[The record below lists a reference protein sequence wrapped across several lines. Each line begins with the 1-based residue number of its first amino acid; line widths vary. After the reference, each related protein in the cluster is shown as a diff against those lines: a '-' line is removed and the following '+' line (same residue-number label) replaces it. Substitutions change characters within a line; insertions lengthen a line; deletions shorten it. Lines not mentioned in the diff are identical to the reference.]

1 MLPLYDDNP
10 TKTVP
15 IVVYSLIILN
25 VAVFLFQIN
34 LNGNEGRLIEM
45 FFDTWSVIPRQLFR
59 SPSQEYFTLVTY
71 QFLHGGLGHILG
83 NMWYLWIFGNN
94 IEDHL
99 GKFKFVL
106 FYLTCGILAAVVQSL
121 FVFNTNVP
129 LIGASGSVSGVM
141 GAYITRYPSTK
152 ILTFIPPIFVLWLP
166 AVFILGFWIFGQ
178 TIYAFSA
185 LNSNVAFIAH
195 VAGFV
200 AGMVLVR
207 VFNEEV

>member
-10 TKTVP
+10 TQSPP
-15 IVVYSLIILN
+15 IVVYGLLVLN
-25 VAVFLFQIN
+25 VAVFLFQ
-34 LNGNEGRLIEM
+34 LGLVVDSGELAAK
-45 FFDTWSVIPRQLFR
+45 FFNTWAVVPRQLFR
-59 SPSQEYFTLVTY
+59 APAQGYFTLISY

-99 GKFKFVL
+99 GKFKFLL
-106 FYLTCGILAAVVQSL
+106 FYLACGIFAAVVQS
-121 FVFNTNVP
+121 VFSFNASVP

-141 GAYITRYPSTK
+141 GAYITKYPRTRV
-152 ILTFIPPIFVLWLP
+152 LTFIPPLFVLWLP
-166 AVFILGFWIFGQ
+166 AAFLLGFWIFGQ
-178 TIYAFSA
+178 TVYALTA

-195 VAGFV
+195 VAGFG
-200 AGMVLVR
+200 AGMVLFR